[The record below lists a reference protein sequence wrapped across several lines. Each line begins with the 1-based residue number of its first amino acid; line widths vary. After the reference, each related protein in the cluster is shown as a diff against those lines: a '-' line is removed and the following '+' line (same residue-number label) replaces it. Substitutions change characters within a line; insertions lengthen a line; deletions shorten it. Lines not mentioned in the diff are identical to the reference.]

1 MGETNG
7 CANTNWNWLRQ
18 PLLKSYNETTETTHE
33 RMNKMNVATAN
44 KLVNLRK
51 SFGMSQEDLAHKLGV
66 SRQAVSKWERAES
79 SPDTDNLIALAGIY
93 NMSVDEVLNT
103 DIEIKERELSDIKS
117 TKFLKNKQT
126 AWAAVG
132 SMLAVIFMLYTG
144 LVYGWWAIN
153 WLGFVAVPIFWYIP
167 LLFKKE
173 K

>member
-1 MGETNG
+1 
-7 CANTNWNWLRQ
+7 
-18 PLLKSYNETTETTHE
+18 
-33 RMNKMNVATAN
+33 MNVATAN

-51 SFGMSQEDLAHKLGV
+51 SFGLSQEDLAAKLGV

-79 SPDTDNLIALAGIY
+79 SPDTDNLIALAEIY
-93 NMSVDEVLNT
+93 GTTVDDLLDTEVEFAQKELK
-103 DIEIKERELSDIKS
+103 EIKSSKL
-117 TKFLKNKQT
+117 LNQKQV

-167 LLFKKE
+167 LLFKKDN
-173 K
+173 